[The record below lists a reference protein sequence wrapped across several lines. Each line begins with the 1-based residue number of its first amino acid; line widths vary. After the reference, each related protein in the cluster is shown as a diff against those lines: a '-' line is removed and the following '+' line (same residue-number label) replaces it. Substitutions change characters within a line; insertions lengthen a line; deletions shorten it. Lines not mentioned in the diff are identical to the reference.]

1 MRMATRTA
9 TTGAT
14 GTIRR
19 DMGSSLRRADGHV
32 DLDRAAA
39 SYRPALRG
47 DGCGVPIGAC
57 YGDGVPDISL
67 PTAWSQTLPVV
78 TVGGPV
84 K

>member
-19 DMGSSLRRADGHV
+19 DMGSSLRRAAGHV
-32 DLDRAAA
+32 DLDRAA
-39 SYRPALRG
+39 YRPAMRG
-47 DGCGVPIGAC
+47 HGCRAPIGAC